1 MDISAIGCIGDEEDL
16 TRRESIGDHVVD
28 DATAL
33 IAEHRVLRLGIREGL
48 EVVGQD
54 RIQECDRAI
63 APHRDLPEVGDIED
77 SNMLPDCRMLSQDPS
92 SERLA
97 ALRILDWHQPTT
109 EVSHLCATR
118 YMKIMKRRK
127 LRSYRVPAIFDH
139 LDNLAEG
146 LATSLMELMVN
157 A

>member
-1 MDISAIGCIGDEEDL
+1 
-16 TRRESIGDHVVD
+16 
-28 DATAL
+28 
-33 IAEHRVLRLGIREGL
+33 
-48 EVVGQD
+48 
-54 RIQECDRAI
+54 
-63 APHRDLPEVGDIED
+63 VGDIED

-92 SERLA
+92 SDRLA

-127 LRSYRVPAIFDH
+127 LRSYRVPVIFDH